1 MSKSGYKKPIEINDT
16 DLAQNDDEEKEE
28 EEEEEENSTQF
39 FAGYSFK
46 SLIFEST
53 FVFLLVI
60 LFYRFIFNYFDLKL

>member
-16 DLAQNDDEEKEE
+16 DLAQNDDEEK